1 MPESASVRRPSVLLV
16 EAEPMLR
23 LTMTKFLQRSG
34 YHVTACPDAAAAET
48 MLAHGASQPAL
59 IVLGVRVL
67 DRVAAA
73 QARRLYEI
81 APETPMIGI
90 ADSMHEDGHAPGLPD
105 KLRFLAH
112 PFDMPDVLRAVRSS
126 LRHSG
131 AEPTISQQA

>member
-1 MPESASVRRPSVLLV
+1 MPESAPVRRPSVLLV

-23 LTMTKFLQRSG
+23 LTMTKFLQRSS
-34 YHVTACPDAAAAET
+34 YHVTACADAAAAET
-48 MLAHGASQPAL
+48 MLAHGAGRPSL

-67 DRVAAA
+67 DRDVAAA
-73 QARRLYEI
+73 ARRLHEV
-81 APETPMIGI
+81 APETPMLGI
-90 ADSMHEDGHAPGLPD
+90 ADRLHEDGHPPALPD

-126 LRHSG
+126 LRQSG